1 MPTGGTIT
9 VQTRQLG
16 REVELQVRD
25 TGIGMDAA
33 TRQRA
38 FEPFF
43 TTKAKIG
50 TGLGLATVQGTVQR
64 WGGSITVA
72 SAPDQGTAF
81 TLRLPIWTKAKATA
95 TVAEISTIILP
106 PGRLLVVDDDPAI
119 TRLLLRALAPPHQ
132 VDHVADG
139 IQALAKVTTGR
150 YDAVLIDL
158 GIPGLPGDRVA
169 RGIRGIDPN
178 VGTIL
183 ITGWPLASDDPRLG
197 LFDYRLEKPFQE
209 LGHLRSVV
217 AHAVD
222 LSRRRRGGSP
232 TSS

>member
-1 MPTGGTIT
+1 MAVVLIVEDDPDT
-9 VQTRQLG
+9 Q
-16 REVELQVRD
+16 EV
-25 TGIGMDAA
+25 
-33 TRQRA
+33 
-38 FEPFF
+38 
-43 TTKAKIG
+43 
-50 TGLGLATVQGTVQR
+50 
-64 WGGSITVA
+64 
-72 SAPDQGTAF
+72 
-81 TLRLPIWTKAKATA
+81 LRLIVAGEGHTA
-95 TVAEISTIILP
+95 RVA
-106 PGRLLVVDDDPAI
+106 
-119 TRLLLRALAPPHQ
+119 
-132 VDHVADG
+132 ADG